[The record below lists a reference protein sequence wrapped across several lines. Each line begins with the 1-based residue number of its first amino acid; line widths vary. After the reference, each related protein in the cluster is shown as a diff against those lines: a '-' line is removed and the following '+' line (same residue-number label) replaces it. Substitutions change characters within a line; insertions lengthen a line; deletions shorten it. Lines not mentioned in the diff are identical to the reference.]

1 MITDIY
7 ISESFLSSNNRKQIT
22 RRKDDMGKLKYYS
35 MTPHDKPE
43 WLLRLQ
49 FEVSQHYA
57 LRGIEDTP
65 EDWLALQDFV
75 DAFIHSLYTRRDI
88 MVRSD
93 VTADLLTEDG
103 ETRLLI
109 KRNGKPVQVYYI
121 QKEPL
126 PRPLPEEEGE

>member
-1 MITDIY
+1 MIIDIY

-22 RRKDDMGKLKYYS
+22 RRKDKDDMGKLKYYS
-35 MTPHDKPE
+35 MTPNDKPD

-65 EDWLALQDFV
+65 EDWLDLQDFI
-75 DAFIHSLYTRRDI
+75 DAFIRSLYMRRDFKI
-88 MVRSD
+88 RSE

-103 ETRLLI
+103 ETRLII
-109 KRNGKPVQVYYI
+109 KRNGKPLQVYYI
-121 QKEPL
+121 QK
-126 PRPLPEEEGE
+126 